1 MSTHELDHAL
11 QMLEQICANFA
22 WDENPDSAAAAA
34 AAHIKR
40 FWTPLMRSMVCEAVA
55 SGRASPSESGR
66 RVVALIG

>member
-22 WDENPDSAAAAA
+22 WEDDPGVAAAAT

-55 SGRASPSESGR
+55 SGSATPSESGL

>member
-22 WDENPDSAAAAA
+22 WDEDRASAAATAA
-34 AAHIKR
+34 THIKR
-40 FWTPLMRSMVCEAVA
+40 FWTPVMRSMVCEDVA
-55 SGRASPSESGR
+55 AGRATPSESGL